1 LVPPLICLRGG
12 LGRGFKIDK
21 NDRLRQ
27 PPLVLNLD
35 VSTSKFHTSIWV
47 GGQKTLG
54 QAVIFLTF
62 VLNYFRLE
70 KGVVLKSTGSRYRV
84 LFGDGK
90 IIDCSIK
97 GKLRIKEF
105 RTTNP
110 VAVGDNV
117 LFETEKKTNS
127 GIITEVLDRK
137 NWILRKASNLSK
149 HSQIIAANIDQV
161 FLMITIIL
169 PETPVEF
176 IDRFLITA
184 EAYRVP
190 AKIII
195 NKTDLYGENELARM
209 EYLEALYKNIGYD
222 CLRLSLKE
230 QTNLDALRQLMKGKT
245 SLISGNSG
253 VGKTTLLNAFDPL
266 LNLKTARIS
275 DYHKQG
281 KHITTFPEM
290 HKMPF
295 GGYVIDTPG
304 IRGFGVVDMERNEI
318 YHFFREI
325 FTISKKCRFNNCL
338 HLDEPGCAVR
348 DAVEKGEIA
357 FLRYKSYLN
366 IMDGDNGKYR

>member
-1 LVPPLICLRGG
+1 M
-12 LGRGFKIDK
+12 
-21 NDRLRQ
+21 
-27 PPLVLNLD
+27 
-35 VSTSKFHTSIWV
+35 
-47 GGQKTLG
+47 
-54 QAVIFLTF
+54 
-62 VLNYFRLE
+62 E
-70 KGVVLKSTGSRYRV
+70 KGVVLKSTGSRYKV
-84 LFGDGK
+84 LYEEGK

-110 VAVGDNV
+110 IAVGDNI
-117 LFETEKKTNS
+117 LFEIDRKTNS
-127 GIITEVLDRK
+127 GIITEVLDRR
-137 NWILRKASNLSK
+137 NWILRRSSNLSK
-149 HSQIIAANIDQV
+149 HSQILAANIDQV

-190 AKIII
+190 ARIII
-195 NKTDLYGENELARM
+195 NKTDLYGEIESAKM
-209 EYLEALYKNIGYD
+209 EYLESIYKNIGYD
-222 CLRLSLKE
+222 CIRLSLKE
-230 QTNLDALRQLMKGKT
+230 LTNLEVLRDLMKGKT
-245 SLISGNSG
+245 SLISGFSG
-253 VGKTTLLNAFDPL
+253 VGKSTLLNVFNPL
-266 LNLKTARIS
+266 LNLKTAKIS

-295 GGYVIDTPG
+295 GGFVIDTPG
-304 IRGFGVVDMERNEI
+304 IRGFGVVDMKRNEI

-325 FTISKKCRFNNCL
+325 FVKSKECRFNNCL

-348 DAVEKGEIA
+348 SAVEKGEIA

-366 IMDGDNGKYR
+366 IMDGDDRKYR

>member
-1 LVPPLICLRGG
+1 M
-12 LGRGFKIDK
+12 
-21 NDRLRQ
+21 
-27 PPLVLNLD
+27 
-35 VSTSKFHTSIWV
+35 
-47 GGQKTLG
+47 
-54 QAVIFLTF
+54 
-62 VLNYFRLE
+62 E

-84 LFGDGK
+84 LYEEGK

-110 VAVGDNV
+110 IAVGDNI
-117 LFETEKKTNS
+117 LFEIDRKINS
-127 GIITEVLDRK
+127 GIITEVLDRR
-137 NWILRKASNLSK
+137 NWILRKSSNLSK
-149 HSQIIAANIDQV
+149 HSQILAANIDQV

-190 AKIII
+190 ARIII
-195 NKTDLYGENELARM
+195 NKTDLYGEIESAKM
-209 EYLEALYKNIGYD
+209 EYLESIYKNIGYD
-222 CLRLSLKE
+222 CIRLSLKE
-230 QTNLDALRQLMKGKT
+230 LTNLEVLRDMMKGKT
-245 SLISGNSG
+245 SLISGFSG
-253 VGKTTLLNAFDPL
+253 VGKSTLLNVFNPL
-266 LNLKTARIS
+266 LNLKTAEIS

-290 HKMPF
+290 HQMPF
-295 GGYVIDTPG
+295 GGFVIDTPG
-304 IRGFGVVDMERNEI
+304 IRGFGVVDMEKNEI

-325 FTISKKCRFNNCL
+325 FVKSKECRFNNCL

-348 DAVEKGEIA
+348 SAVEKGEIA

-366 IMDGDNGKYR
+366 IMDGDDRKYR

>member
-1 LVPPLICLRGG
+1 M
-12 LGRGFKIDK
+12 
-21 NDRLRQ
+21 N
-27 PPLVLNLD
+27 
-35 VSTSKFHTSIWV
+35 
-47 GGQKTLG
+47 
-54 QAVIFLTF
+54 FLTF
-62 VLNYFRLE
+62 VSNYYHLE
-70 KGVVLKSTGSRYRV
+70 KGIVLKSTGSRYRV
-84 LFGDGK
+84 LYDGEK

-110 VAVGDNV
+110 IAVGDNI
-117 LFETEKKTNS
+117 LFEIDRRSNS
-127 GIITEVLDRK
+127 GIITEVLDRR

-149 HSQIIAANIDQV
+149 HSQILAANIDQV

-169 PETPVEF
+169 PETPIEF

-190 AKIII
+190 ATIII
-195 NKTDLYGENELARM
+195 NKTDLYGEDELARM
-209 EYLEALYKNIGYD
+209 EFIESLYSRIGYD
-222 CLRLSLKE
+222 CIRLSLNKLS
-230 QTNLDALRQLMKGKT
+230 NLDVLKDLMKGKT

-253 VGKTTLLNAFDPL
+253 VGKTTLLNAFDPR
-266 LNLKTARIS
+266 LNLKTAAIS

-290 HKMPF
+290 HRMPF
-295 GGYVIDTPG
+295 GAYLIDTPG
-304 IRGFGVVDMERNEI
+304 MRGFGVVDMERSEI

-325 FTISKKCRFNNCL
+325 FLKSKECRFNNCL

-348 DAVEKGEIA
+348 SAVETGEIA

-366 IMDGDNGKYR
+366 IMEGDNGRYR